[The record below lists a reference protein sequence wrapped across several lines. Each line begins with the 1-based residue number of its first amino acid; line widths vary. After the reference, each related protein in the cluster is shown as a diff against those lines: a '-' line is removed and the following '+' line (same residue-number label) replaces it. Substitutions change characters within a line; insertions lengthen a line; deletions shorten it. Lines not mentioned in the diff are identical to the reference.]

1 MKDDHYCCRSN
12 RILSSVKTCET
23 WVIMFR
29 IAHKAQLQ
37 DITVSCY
44 ALQYITVSCYAHLQH
59 MCSNKRITMH
69 MNAIHTSAQ
78 NPPCYGQMC
87 HADLIKLNHGREGD
101 GGQSWLNFSAITS
114 HIVSVSIIYTASS
127 KRQLHRNCLK
137 VAMFRRAAKCS
148 PTYRAAVCLGTV
160 TPKDILLIATS
171 RYLAFVYHNTEGK
184 AFYNGYNVSA

>member
-1 MKDDHYCCRSN
+1 MQSIQAHRTRHVMDKR
-12 RILSSVKTCET
+12 
-23 WVIMFR
+23 VI
-29 IAHKAQLQ
+29 
-37 DITVSCY
+37 
-44 ALQYITVSCYAHLQH
+44 
-59 MCSNKRITMH
+59 
-69 MNAIHTSAQ
+69 
-78 NPPCYGQMC
+78 
-87 HADLIKLNHGREGD
+87 ADLIKLNHGREGD

-114 HIVSVSIIYTASS
+114 HIASVSIIYTASS

-184 AFYNGYNVSA
+184 AILQRLQCVSIERS

>member
-1 MKDDHYCCRSN
+1 MWN
-12 RILSSVKTCET
+12 L
-23 WVIMFR
+23 VIMFR

-37 DITVSCY
+37 D
-44 ALQYITVSCYAHLQH
+44 ITVSCYAHLQH

-78 NPPCYGQMC
+78 NPPCYGQTG
-87 HADLIKLNHGREGD
+87 HPDLIKLNHGREED
-101 GGQSWLNFSAITS
+101 GGQYWLNFSAITS
-114 HIVSVSIIYTASS
+114 HIASVSSIYTASS
-127 KRQLHRNCLK
+127 KRQMHRNCLK